1 MSALDVLKS
10 YISKNIKE
18 STVETK
24 PQITED
30 VIPEEIGD
38 DVVENEQEYM
48 RTLADEVNKIVPPKV
63 DEKEVQK
70 VEEKHQEVEQID
82 NDLDGLIRKARKI
95 LQQTANMSGKKAK
108 HYPKRDEN
116 GLCLYY
122 NFENYGTRKYD
133 TERYSAYNSVI
144 DQINNLLGNRYIN
157 VKEEHLA
164 RQNAFKEVTKAFDN
178 GASEINTEQAKEVA
192 KVKVMDITST
202 PFDAYTD
209 DAVYFPTTEFSVSK
223 TAPIEEKKKEIKE
236 VKGKGTVESDIL
248 LSKQILLEDA
258 KKLQDALYKYKEQ
271 GNDYACNR
279 IKDSLI
285 RIQSKIES
293 LDESYEQEQKEN
305 KHIAELGALDKAKEE
320 QESKGI
326 DSIVINGEELKCKCA
341 IIRENEWKDLTDEL
355 DKNLIDVDEKHD
367 AGYCNMYNSIMLR
380 RLVTHYVIEHFGST
394 KRINKIYVKDLNLYI
409 NDTLLLYKGALF
421 SKVSEHRIPQDVMPY
436 FKSGK
441 LAPFFDWGIFYQGI
455 HCGGRPLNLKEIY
468 VDDAK
473 YLAEYVAPD
482 ISDLRECKHKEIL
495 QSPYCFMSPETYFT
509 LFKNLLC
516 VTIENNTFTRLDWE
530 KDKEKEQ
537 EKVDETVKR
546 EKRRIHLLDG
556 YKLDVYSGTNGFQK
570 FGTSCFTNYI
580 KNRGNK
586 GFVRFALGSSARFIF
601 AGAGIITNFTA
612 HLIGGI
618 YHTLNTENEYEWN
631 DNIKDKM
638 NGDDFSPIT
647 SQDTDQE
654 IQDAKE
660 MAEQGATDAE

>member
-1 MSALDVLKS
+1 MSALDNLKS

-18 STVETK
+18 QSVEPS
-24 PQITED
+24 PQITEE

-48 RTLADEVNKIVPPKV
+48 STLADEVTKILPPKV
-63 DEKEVQK
+63 EEKEVQK

-82 NDLDGLIRKARKI
+82 NDLDGLIKKARKI
-95 LQQTANMSGKKAK
+95 LQQKAKMSGKRTK

-122 NFENYGTRKYD
+122 NFENYGKKNYD
-133 TERYSAYNSVI
+133 TERYAAYNSVI
-144 DQINNLLGNRYIN
+144 DQINNFFGNRQIS

-164 RQNAFKEVTKAFDN
+164 RQNAFKEVTKAFDT
-178 GASEINTEQAKEVA
+178 GASKISTEQAKEVA
-192 KVKVMDITST
+192 KVKAMDISST
-202 PFDAYTD
+202 PFDAFTD
-209 DAVYFPTTEFSVSK
+209 EAIYFPSTEFSVSK
-223 TAPIEEKKKEIKE
+223 TKPVEEKKKEIQE

-248 LSKQILLEDA
+248 LSKQRLLEDE
-258 KKLQDALYKYKEQ
+258 KKLKDALAKYKES
-271 GNDYACNR
+271 GNEDAFNR
-279 IKDSLI
+279 IKDGLI
-285 RIQSKIES
+285 RTQSKLES
-293 LDESYEQEQKEN
+293 LDESYDREQKEK
-305 KHIAELGALDKAKEE
+305 KHIAELGELDKAKEE

-326 DSIVINGEELKCKCA
+326 DSIVINGKELKCKCA
-341 IIRENEWKDLTDEL
+341 IIRENEWKDLTNEL
-355 DKNLIDVDEKHD
+355 DKNLIDVDERHD
-367 AGYCNMYNSIMLR
+367 AGYCNMYNSIMIR

-482 ISDLRECKHKEIL
+482 ISDLRECKHKEML

-516 VTIENNTFTRLDWE
+516 VTIEDNTFTRLDWE
-530 KDKEKEQ
+530 KNKEEEQ
-537 EKVDETVKR
+537 KKVDETVKR

-601 AGAGIITNFTA
+601 AGAGILTNFTA

-618 YHTLNTENEYEWN
+618 YHSLKSDNEYEWN
-631 DNIKDKM
+631 DSIKDKM
-638 NGDDFSPIT
+638 DVDSPIT
-647 SQDTDQE
+647 SSDTEEE
-654 IQDAKE
+654 IEDSVEDATQQ
-660 MAEQGATDAE
+660 AEETQQ